1 MLMPVSALPGAYG
14 IGCFSKE
21 AYEFVDILK
30 EAGQKLWQILPLGQ
44 TGYGDSPYQS
54 FSTFAGNPY
63 FIDLETLI
71 EDELLTKEE
80 CDQADFGENE
90 EEIDYEKIYNAR
102 FKVLKLAYKRAKK
115 NGLMESKA
123 YRTYLEEE
131 KAWLADY
138 ALYMAVKD
146 SFDGKSWDQ
155 WEEDIRLRKPEA
167 IAAYQEQLSAEIDF
181 YEFLQYLFAGQ
192 WAGLKT
198 YANEQGIEI
207 IGDIPIYVA
216 FDSADTWAN
225 PKLFQLDEENLP
237 VAVAGCPPDAFSAT
251 GQLWGNPLYDWKAL
265 KKDGYGWWVQRMT
278 HCMELYDVVRID
290 HFRGFDEYYAIPYG
304 DKTAERG
311 KWEKGPGMDL
321 FHTLDKKI
329 KDLRVIAEDLG
340 FLTESVLEMLKESG
354 YPGMKVLEFAF
365 DGSEDSSYLP
375 YKYDHNCVVY
385 TGTHDNETTKGWLEN
400 LQGHDLKFVRE
411 YINCYEQP
419 VNDCVWALIRTAL
432 SSVADLAVIPIQD
445 YLCLGNEAR
454 MNAPSTFGDN
464 WKWRLT
470 ANQISETTLYH
481 MREVTRIYGRLAKA
495 SEEKETDEIANT
507 EEEERQDNDQN
518 SKIVE

>member
-1 MLMPVSALPGAYG
+1 MRKSGMLMPVSALPGAYG

-225 PKLFQLDEENLP
+225 PELFQLNEKGEP

-251 GQLWGNPLYDWKAL
+251 GQLWGNPLYDWGYH
-265 KKDGYGWWVQRMT
+265 KKDHYSWWIKRM
-278 HCMELYDVVRID
+278 EYSLKLYDVVRVD
-290 HFRGFDEYYAIPYG
+290 HFRGFEAYYSIPYG
-304 DKTAERG
+304 DPTAEFG
-311 KWEKGPGMDL
+311 HWEKGPGLDL
-321 FHTLDKKI
+321 FARLKKSLKKEELPI
-329 KDLRVIAEDLG
+329 IAEDLG
-340 FLTESVLEMLKESG
+340 FLTPEVHEMLKESG
-354 YPGMKVLEFAF
+354 FPGMKVLEFAF
-365 DGSEDSSYLP
+365 DDSENSDYLP
-375 YKYDHNCVVY
+375 HKYQENCIVY
-385 TGTHDNETTKGWLEN
+385 TGTHDNETLVGWYEN
-400 LQGHDLKFVRE
+400 MNRRNKSFARE
-411 YINCYEQP
+411 YMGCRHTPKKEMH
-419 VNDCVWALIRTAL
+419 WEFIRLAMA
-432 SSVADLAVIPIQD
+432 SPAKLAVIPVQD
-445 YLCLGNEAR
+445 YLGLGAEAR
-454 MNAPSTFGDN
+454 INEPSTLGKN
-464 WKWRLT
+464 WKWRLLPGEIT
-470 ANQISETTLYH
+470 GDVLKQCRRMAKL
-481 MREVTRIYGRLAKA
+481 YGRLP
-495 SEEKETDEIANT
+495 ETVSDINM
-507 EEEERQDNDQN
+507 
-518 SKIVE
+518 